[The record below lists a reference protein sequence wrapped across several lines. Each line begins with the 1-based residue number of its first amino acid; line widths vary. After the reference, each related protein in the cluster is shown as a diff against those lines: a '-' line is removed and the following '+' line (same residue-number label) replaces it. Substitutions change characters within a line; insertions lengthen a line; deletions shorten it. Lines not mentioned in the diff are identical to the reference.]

1 MIERTLHQLAVAT
14 LATVL
19 ITVGA
24 LSARADEPADGGR
37 RPKLLVIIN
46 GESNSGGFALNSEAT
61 AEELATRSAV
71 QILDNDALVF
81 RPLDI
86 GTNNLLGHAGLKPT
100 ETHGFEL
107 ELANRAERLPK
118 ESLPVYLV
126 KTGQGGSRIAEWAA
140 DGRYF
145 QTFRSRI
152 AAAKRLLADEQVR
165 TVILFSLGINDAI
178 AGTPLEQWKPAVE
191 EHLARLRKEIGGDTP
206 IVMTRF
212 MPRYAAYNAAI
223 EELCTK
229 VPGTSSVDTLDAPLR
244 DPNHWSYAG
253 MKLVAGRML
262 DRVAGLGL
270 MPQAADATPAANQ
283 TSRRLSYTR
292 DIQPILATHCFNCH
306 GLDEHSR
313 EAGLRLD
320 LRESALAALD
330 SGMRAIVPGKIAESE
345 LVPRITS
352 TDADTVM
359 PPPAFKKPL
368 SPQQIELLQQWIAQ
382 GAGYE
387 PHWAFQPVQRPA
399 VPAPAAGPHAGW
411 PRNAIDQFV
420 LARLAQEKLAPAAEA
435 SREAWLRRVSLDL
448 TGLPPTPD
456 ERATFLADQSAG
468 AHGQVVDRLLASPRH
483 AERMALQ
490 WLDVARYADTNGY
503 NNDEERT
510 QWPWR
515 DWVIDAFARNMPYD
529 RFIVEQLAGD
539 LLPDAGRPQRIA
551 TGFGRNHVLTT
562 EGGIIPEEY
571 RVEYVADRIQ
581 TAATA
586 FMGLTLQCARCHDHK
601 FDPISQRDYYR
612 LFAFFNNIPDPPVA
626 YASKK
631 FVRVGEPTIALRNYA
646 DESELAALLAAKA
659 ELKAALPAKDAGKPD
674 AVKTDGVKPEPTK
687 AEADA
692 MAARLKQV
700 EERIEAIETRTTRVM
715 VMADLDTPRQAHVLN
730 RGQYDQPRD
739 AVEPGVPAWLPPLP
753 AGVAAN
759 RLALAR
765 WLVDPRHPL
774 TARVAVNRWW
784 EMLFGRGLVETVED
798 FGAQGSPPTHPEL
811 LDHLASDLIEG
822 GWNMRSILKSIVLSA
837 TYRQAAEAAPEAFAR
852 DPDNRLL
859 ARGPRF
865 RLPAEMVRDQ
875 ALFAGGLLVERV
887 GGPSVKPFQ
896 PAGLWEEVS
905 VLHQATYV
913 PDSGDGLHRRSLYT
927 FWKRTCPPPALAVF
941 DAPDRETC
949 VIRRSRT
956 STPLQAL
963 VLMNDPTYVEAARG
977 VALRAIAL
985 ADRSSAST
993 GDPARRDREIIAH
1006 ACRLVLARDAAP
1018 REIDLLLTKLHEF
1031 RRHFQGDA
1039 EAARRLVAINDAQD
1053 CPLPP
1058 DELAAWTVVG
1068 STLLCL
1074 DETISKN

>member
-1 MIERTLHQLAVAT
+1 MIERTLHHLAIAT

-24 LSARADEPADGGR
+24 IHARAEEPAD
-37 RPKLLVIIN
+37 
-46 GESNSGGFALNSEAT
+46 A
-61 AEELATRSAV
+61 
-71 QILDNDALVF
+71 
-81 RPLDI
+81 
-86 GTNNLLGHAGLKPT
+86 
-100 ETHGFEL
+100 
-107 ELANRAERLPK
+107 
-118 ESLPVYLV
+118 
-126 KTGQGGSRIAEWAA
+126 
-140 DGRYF
+140 
-145 QTFRSRI
+145 
-152 AAAKRLLADEQVR
+152 
-165 TVILFSLGINDAI
+165 
-178 AGTPLEQWKPAVE
+178 
-191 EHLARLRKEIGGDTP
+191 
-206 IVMTRF
+206 
-212 MPRYAAYNAAI
+212 
-223 EELCTK
+223 
-229 VPGTSSVDTLDAPLR
+229 
-244 DPNHWSYAG
+244 
-253 MKLVAGRML
+253 
-262 DRVAGLGL
+262 
-270 MPQAADATPAANQ
+270 
-283 TSRRLSYTR
+283 RRLSYTR

-320 LRESALAALD
+320 VRELALAALD
-330 SGMRAIVPGKIAESE
+330 SGTRAIVPGKVAESE
-345 LVPRITS
+345 LVTRITS
-352 TDADTVM
+352 ADDDTVM
-359 PPPAFKKPL
+359 PPPSFKKPL
-368 SPQQIELLQQWIAQ
+368 TPEQIELLRQWIAQ

-387 PHWAFQPVQRPA
+387 PHWAFQPLRRPN
-399 VPAPAAGPHAGW
+399 VPAAAGPHAGW
-411 PRNAIDQFV
+411 PRNPIDQFV
-420 LARLAQEKLAPAAEA
+420 LARLAEEKLAPAAEA
-435 SREAWLRRVSLDL
+435 SRDTWLRRVSLDL

-456 ERATFLADQSAG
+456 ERAAFLADQSAD
-468 AHGQVVDRLLASPRH
+468 AHGKVVDRLLASPRH
-483 AERMALQ
+483 AERMAMQ

-515 DWVIDAFARNMPYD
+515 DWVIEAFARNMPYD

-539 LLPDAGRPQRIA
+539 LLPEASRQQRIA

-581 TAATA
+581 TTATA

-612 LFAFFNNIPDPPVA
+612 FFAFFNSIPDPLVP
-626 YASKK
+626 YAAKRL
-631 FVRVGEPTIALRNYA
+631 VRVGEPTIALRNYA
-646 DESELAALLAAKA
+646 DETELASLLAAKA
-659 ELKAALPAKDAGKPD
+659 ELKAAPPAKDAGKPD
-674 AVKTDGVKPEPTK
+674 ATKTDGAKPEPTK

-692 MAARLKQV
+692 AAARLKQV
-700 EERIEAIETRTTRVM
+700 EEQIAAIELRTTRVM
-715 VMADLDTPRQAHVLN
+715 VMADLDTPRQARMLN
-730 RGQYDQPRD
+730 RGQFDQPGD
-739 AVEPGVPAWLPPLP
+739 TVDPGVPAWMPPLP
-753 AGVAAN
+753 EGTAAN

-784 EMLFGRGLVETVED
+784 EMFFGRGIVETVED
-798 FGAQGSPPTHPEL
+798 FGTQGSPPTHPEL
-811 LDHLASDLIEG
+811 LDHLASDLVAG
-822 GWNMRSILKSIVLSA
+822 GWNVRSILKSIVLSA

-913 PDSGDGLHRRSLYT
+913 PDAGDGLHRRSLYT

-949 VIRRSRT
+949 VVRRSRT

-963 VLMNDPTYVEAARG
+963 VLMNDPTYLEAARG
-977 VALRAIAL
+977 VALRAVSL
-985 ADRSSAST
+985 ADRGGVSP
-993 GDPARRDREIIAH
+993 GDPVRRDREIIAQ

-1018 REIDLLLTKLHEF
+1018 REIDLLLQKLNEF

-1039 EAARRLVAINDAQD
+1039 EAARRLVATNDAHD
-1053 CPLPP
+1053 SPLPP
-1058 DELAAWTVVG
+1058 DELAAWTIVG